1 MLVKLS
7 QKFSIFHQRKNHRS
21 FNELFGA
28 CLKLRNRTPL
38 APHFL
43 RLSQPS
49 GRIPQV
55 LTACT
60 YWCGS
65 TINDTAGTSQ
75 SLLCYFLYLLQ
86 SDYPSQQAKTNAFRQ
101 NELLIW
107 NSTVIHGNTAMLV
120 FIYSAKYR
128 EFSTEKTENS
138 ASMEYPSLES
148 PDNRQFAGK
157 C

>member
-7 QKFSIFHQRKNHRS
+7 QKFSIFHQRKNHSS

-28 CLKLRNRTPL
+28 CLKLRNRTPI

-49 GRIPQV
+49 GRITQV

-65 TINDTAGTSQ
+65 TINDAAGTSQ
-75 SLLCYFLYLLQ
+75 ALLCDFLYLLTGQ
-86 SDYPSQQAKTNAFRQ
+86 PESASEDKCISTK
-101 NELLIW
+101 LLIW
-107 NSTVIHGNTAMLV
+107 NSTVIHGNTTMLV